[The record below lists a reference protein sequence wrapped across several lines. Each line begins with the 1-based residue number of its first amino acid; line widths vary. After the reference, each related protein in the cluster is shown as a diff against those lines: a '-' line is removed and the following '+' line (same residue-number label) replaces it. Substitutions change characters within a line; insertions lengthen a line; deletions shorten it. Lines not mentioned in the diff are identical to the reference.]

1 MRKKKVSMK
10 IIEERERSRK
20 RERTY
25 INKQTQG
32 KRDTEVEEIA
42 QRKKKGQIR

>member
-1 MRKKKVSMK
+1 MRKKKVSRK

-25 INKQTQG
+25 INQANSGG
-32 KRDTEVEEIA
+32 KEI
-42 QRKKKGQIR
+42 QK